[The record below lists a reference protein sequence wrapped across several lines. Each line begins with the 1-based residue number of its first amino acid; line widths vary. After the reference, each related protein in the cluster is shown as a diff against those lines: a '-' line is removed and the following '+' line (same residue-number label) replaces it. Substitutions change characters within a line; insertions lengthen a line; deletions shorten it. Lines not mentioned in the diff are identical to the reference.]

1 MSRIYRFQIKGASSV
16 KLLNR
21 VAAKVNR
28 VWLRALESAL
38 ATARLCRLVAPDP
51 VSGVSESI
59 PVGEQRSRA
68 RDGSV
73 VRQTRNVI
81 RIRGKKRA

>member
-1 MSRIYRFQIKGASSV
+1 M

-21 VAAKVNR
+21 VAAKVNC

-38 ATARLCRLVAPDP
+38 VTARLCRLVAPDP
-51 VSGVSESI
+51 VSGVSEGI
-59 PVGEQRSRA
+59 PVREQRSKP

-73 VRQTRNVI
+73 VRQARNVI
-81 RIRGKKRA
+81 RIRGEKRA